1 MSFIKSSLILGG
13 AALAIGAGTL
23 YFGLINP
30 GADEPHSAVVYK
42 LIETARDRAIAV
54 RANDLTVPA
63 LTDPAM
69 IKQGAGNYSAMCTGC
84 HLAPG
89 IESTEMHKILYPA
102 PPDLSKLG
110 APDPARAFWVIKH
123 GVKASGMAAWGKN
136 IKDDYIWNMV
146 AFLQQMPKMTPEQYQ
161 VLVAESGGHSHG
173 GGEDVPED
181 HGDMKDMPG
190 MTHDDAGKEAGHH
203 EAKPAA
209 DESKPHG
216 HETGEA
222 HGEAKPIDESKP
234 HGHEAGAG
242 HDKVKP
248 VAKPPVD
255 ESKPH
260 DHPPG
265 SGH

>member
-13 AALAIGAGTL
+13 AGLLIGAGTI

-54 RANDLTVPA
+54 RADDITVPA

-69 IKQGAGNYSAMCTGC
+69 IKQGAGNYDAMCTGC

-89 IESTEMHKILYPA
+89 IENTEMHKILYPA

-123 GVKASGMAAWGKN
+123 GVKASGMAAWGTN

-146 AFLQQMPKMTPEQYQ
+146 AFLQQIPKMTPEQYQ
-161 VLVAESGGHSHG
+161 TLVAESGGHSHG

-181 HGDMKDMPG
+181 HDMKDMPG
-190 MTHDDAGKEAGHH
+190 MAHDDAGMEAGHH
-203 EAKPAA
+203 DVKPAV
-209 DESKPHG
+209 DESKPHAHAEGKG
-216 HETGEA
+216 H
-222 HGEAKPIDESKP
+222 HDAKP
-234 HGHEAGAG
+234 A
-242 HDKVKP
+242 
-248 VAKPPVD
+248 AKPPVD

-265 SGH
+265 SEH

>member
-1 MSFIKSSLILGG
+1 MNFIKSSLILGG
-13 AALAIGAGTL
+13 AGLLIGAGTI

-30 GADEPHSAVVYK
+30 GADEPHSPVVYK

-54 RANDLTVPA
+54 RADDITVPT
-63 LTDPAM
+63 LTDPEM

-146 AFLQQMPKMTPEQYQ
+146 AFLQQMPKLTPEQYQ
-161 VLVAESGGHSHG
+161 TMVAESGGHSHG
-173 GGEDVPED
+173 GGETVPED
-181 HGDMKDMPG
+181 HGAMKDMPG
-190 MTHDDAGKEAGHH
+190 MKHNEAAGNA
-203 EAKPAA
+203 PV

-216 HETGEA
+216 HVEGA
-222 HGEAKPIDESKP
+222 GHANAKPTAMPVDESKP
-234 HGHEAGAG
+234 HGHAEGQG
-242 HDKVKP
+242 HDDAKP

-265 SGH
+265 SEH

>member
-1 MSFIKSSLILGG
+1 MNFVKSSLLLGG
-13 AALAIGAGTL
+13 VGILVGTGTI

-54 RANDLTVPA
+54 RADDITVPA

-69 IKQGAGNYSAMCTGC
+69 IKQGAGNYDAMCTGC

-89 IESTEMHKILYPA
+89 IETTEMHKILYPA
-102 PPDLSKLG
+102 PPDLSQLG

-123 GVKASGMAAWGKN
+123 GVKASGMAAWGTN
-136 IKDDYIWNMV
+136 MKDDYIWNMV
-146 AFLQQMPKMTPEQYQ
+146 AFLQQMPKLTPEQYQ
-161 VLVAESGGHSHG
+161 TLVAESGGHSHG

-190 MTHDDAGKEAGHH
+190 MTHDDAGMEAGHH
-203 EAKPAA
+203 DAKPPV
-209 DESKPHG
+209 DESKPHV
-216 HETGEA
+216 
-222 HGEAKPIDESKP
+222 
-234 HGHEAGAG
+234 HEAGAG
-242 HDKVKP
+242 HDDAKP
-248 VAKPPVD
+248 AAKPPVVD

-265 SGH
+265 SEH